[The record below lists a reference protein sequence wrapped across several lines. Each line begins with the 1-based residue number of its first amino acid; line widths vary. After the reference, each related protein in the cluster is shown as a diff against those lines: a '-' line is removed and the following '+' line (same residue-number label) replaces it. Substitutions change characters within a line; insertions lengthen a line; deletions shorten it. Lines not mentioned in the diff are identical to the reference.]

1 MRVFHLLFAVSLATL
16 LCVTAAGAH
25 AAEERQQVVELI
37 ADLDIQYL
45 DIDFDEAVPFVAS
58 KSTHYDAEQ
67 IGLVFSATFHSQP
80 HSTQIR
86 APPAH

>member
-37 ADLDIQYL
+37 ADLDIQFL
-45 DIDFDEAVPFVAS
+45 DVDIDEALPFVAS
-58 KSTHYDAEQ
+58 KSTQLDAQQ
-67 IGLVFSATFHSQP
+67 IQAVFSATFNSQP
-80 HSTQIR
+80 QSTRIR
-86 APPAH
+86 APPAY